1 MPVRCQLLRRGGRHS
16 TEIIYTRARS
26 ATVHVLAQVRAAPVV
41 NIRGDAATVSLAR
54 TAGGQVH
61 RLPGCCTWGAGCC
74 TRTWGTTAF
83 LSGSVDLHWLLQD
96 FDKRGKLHREGQ
108 PRLETPPTT
117 LLQPSPSA
125 RLDNLLQRGTQ
136 GTAAATGQ
144 PNTRA
149 ASRRPADVWRPP
161 TMQAPRENPPAPRL
175 PSAQA
180 VANLLLFSRR
190 RSPTGLGGSH
200 GGGWP
205 HVLHRP
211 QQSGVY

>member
-1 MPVRCQLLRRGGRHS
+1 VMQPLSRLRALLAAKYIAYRGAVLGARGAVLWALQLFCPGASTCVGCCKISTRGASCIAVKIVFSHFHRGKVRVRPHFRR
-16 TEIIYTRARS
+16 
-26 ATVHVLAQVRAAPVV
+26 ATVQLQLQGQ
-41 NIRGDAATVSLAR
+41 IRSPD
-54 TAGGQVH
+54 
-61 RLPGCCTWGAGCC
+61 
-74 TRTWGTTAF
+74 
-83 LSGSVDLHWLLQD
+83 
-96 FDKRGKLHREGQ
+96 REGQ